1 MANFYFKGFTVRQS
15 GAAMKVNTDG
25 VLLPAWVTLPA
36 SRECPK
42 NNLEETMVLDA
53 GSGTGVISLI
63 MACRL
68 ARKGAAFKIHG
79 IDIDQASYEES
90 LFNFESSPWN
100 NNIVAS
106 HISLQQY
113 SKDTLNH
120 GIFDM
125 VLSNPP
131 FFSNSL
137 KTPSL
142 RRSIARHNDLLP
154 PGELLESSFNI
165 LKEDGILALVLPANE
180 GNDLVALAASNG
192 MFDLKRL
199 CRLKTLENKE
209 PKRYLIELQKK
220 SLPMAGKDYGL
231 PIVETLVMQH
241 QGGSVYTR
249 EYVGLVGEYYLKEL
263 AWRDGSPV

>member
-1 MANFYFKGFTVRQS
+1 MN
-15 GAAMKVNTDG
+15 VNTDG

-42 NNLEETMVLDA
+42 DNLEETMVLDA

-68 ARKGAAFKIHG
+68 ARKGTAFKIHG

-120 GIFDM
+120 GIFDL

-137 KTPSL
+137 KAPSL

-154 PGELLESSFNI
+154 PGELLVSSFNL
-165 LKEDGILALVLPANE
+165 LKDDGILALILPANE
-180 GNDLVALAASNG
+180 GDELVHMAAANG

-220 SLPMAGKDYGL
+220 SPPMAGKEFVL
-231 PIVETLVMQH
+231 PHIETLVMQH
-241 QGGSVYTR
+241 SGGLIYTKD
-249 EYVGLVGEYYLKEL
+249 YVNLVGEYYLKEL
-263 AWRDGSPV
+263 AWRDGYPV